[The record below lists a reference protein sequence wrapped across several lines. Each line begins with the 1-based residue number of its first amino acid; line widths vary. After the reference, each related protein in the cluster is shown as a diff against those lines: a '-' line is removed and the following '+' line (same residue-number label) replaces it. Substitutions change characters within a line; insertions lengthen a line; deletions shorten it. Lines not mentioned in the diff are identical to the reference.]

1 MARVVEELEPIL
13 VSELKGVDRY
23 IRLIQ
28 EGLFEVVQ
36 GQRGTARLAKIE
48 GLNIAGK
55 TGTAQVVK
63 VAQYRHLKEE
73 DIPYKYRDHAW
84 FTCYAPAE
92 KPEIAVTVLVEHGL
106 HGSSGAAPIAKAV
119 LESYF
124 ADRLAIDEES
134 MIKRRN
140 SDAGSLSISRVDR
153 FSFDHARYYLGRTI
167 VWYNDSHR

>member
-1 MARVVEELEPIL
+1 MTSILANGGKKYRPQIVEKVISPEGKIVDEFKPVLD
-13 VSELKGVDRY
+13 SELKGVHRY

-28 EGLFEVVQ
+28 EGMFEVVQ
-36 GQRGTARLAKIE
+36 GKRGTARIARIE
-48 GLNIAGK
+48 GLDIAGK

-106 HGSSGAAPIAKAV
+106 HGSSGASPIAKAV

-124 ADRLAIDEES
+124 AERLAEKQDET
-134 MIKRRN
+134 KK
-140 SDAGSLSISRVDR
+140 
-153 FSFDHARYYLGRTI
+153 
-167 VWYNDSHR
+167 